1 MKMPM
6 MPWMR
11 SIANELA
18 HLFFP
23 RHCLLCG
30 RSLAKGEEQICLP
43 CLCQLPRTEQHLQ
56 ADNPLV
62 EALREAF
69 PFERGMAF
77 YYFERGGKMRQL
89 VHAIKY
95 KGYKKAGYWI
105 ARHVAR
111 ELMAIQ
117 SDFTQFDYLVP
128 VPLHRDKQRERGFN
142 QSEWIARGLQSVWG
156 TPIDT
161 TSLVR
166 AQATESQTHKTP
178 LERWQNVC
186 AVFKAS
192 EDSPLAGKRVLLV
205 DDVCT
210 TGSTF
215 LACAHA
221 LNALP
226 DTRVSFLAL
235 AGA

>member
-1 MKMPM
+1 M

-11 SIANELA
+11 SIGYELL

-30 RSLAKGEEQICLP
+30 RSLAEGEEHICLY
-43 CLCQLPRTEQHLQ
+43 CLCELPRTDHHLQ
-56 ADNPLV
+56 VGNPLQ
-62 EALREAF
+62 EALQEAF

-77 YYFERGGKMRQL
+77 FYFERGGKMRQFI
-89 VHAIKY
+89 HAIKY
-95 KGYKKAGYWI
+95 KGNKEAGYWI
-105 ARHVAR
+105 GRHVAH
-111 ELMAIQ
+111 ELMAAQ
-117 SDFTQFDYLVP
+117 SDFVQFDYLVP
-128 VPLHRDKQRERGFN
+128 VPLHRDRQRQRGFN

-156 TPIDT
+156 TPLDT
-161 TSLVR
+161 TSLCR
-166 AQATESQTHKTP
+166 TQATGSQTHHSP

-192 EDSPLAGKRVLLV
+192 EGSPLAGKRVLLV

>member
-1 MKMPM
+1 MMPW

-11 SIANELA
+11 SIWNELT

-30 RSLAKGEEQICLP
+30 CSLAQGEEQICLH
-43 CLCQLPRTEQHLQ
+43 CLCELPRTDYHRQ

-77 YYFERGGKMRQL
+77 YYFERGGKVRQL

-95 KGYKKAGYWI
+95 KKHKEAGYWI
-105 ARHVAR
+105 GRHIAR
-111 ELMAIQ
+111 ELMIAQ
-117 SDFTQFDYLVP
+117 SDFARFDYLVP

-161 TSLVR
+161 TSLCR
-166 AQATESQTHKTP
+166 LRATESQTNKTP
-178 LERWQNVC
+178 LERWLNVC
-186 AVFKAS
+186 AIFKAS
-192 EDSPLAGKRVLLV
+192 TNTPLAGKRILLV

-221 LNALP
+221 LSPLP
-226 DTRVSFLAL
+226 NTKVSFLAL
-235 AGA
+235 ASI

>member
-1 MKMPM
+1 MR
-6 MPWMR
+6 WMR
-11 SIANELA
+11 SITYELL

-30 RSLAKGEEQICLP
+30 RTLAKGEEQVCLHCLCDLPHTDDCLP
-43 CLCQLPRTEQHLQ
+43 T
-56 ADNPLV
+56 DNLLL

-69 PFERGMAF
+69 PFELGAAIYR
-77 YYFERGGKMRQL
+77 FERGGKVRQL

-95 KGYKKAGYWI
+95 NGHKEAGYWMGRLL
-105 ARHVAR
+105 AQ
-111 ELMAIQ
+111 ELQATQ
-117 SDFTQFDYLVP
+117 SELAHFDFLVP
-128 VPLHRDKQRERGFN
+128 VPLHRDRQRQRGFN
-142 QSEWIARGLQSVWG
+142 QAEWIARGLQSVWG

-161 TSLVR
+161 TSLIRTR
-166 AQATESQTHKTP
+166 ATDSQTHKSP

-186 AVFKAS
+186 AVFKVA

-215 LACAHA
+215 VACAHA

-226 DTRVSFLAL
+226 DIRVSFLAL

>member
-1 MKMPM
+1 M

-11 SIANELA
+11 SMGNELL

-30 RSLAKGEEQICLP
+30 RSLAQGEEEICLP
-43 CLCQLPRTEQHLQ
+43 CLCDLPRTGYHLQ

-69 PFERGMAF
+69 PFESGAAF
-77 YYFERGGKMRQL
+77 YRFERGGKVRQL
-89 VHAIKY
+89 VHTIKY
-95 KGYKKAGYWI
+95 EGRKEAGYWI
-105 ARHVAR
+105 GRQLAR
-111 ELMAIQ
+111 ELQATQ
-117 SDFTQFDYLVP
+117 SGLDQFDFLVP
-128 VPLHRDKQRERGFN
+128 VPLHRDKQHQRGFN
-142 QSEWIARGLQSVWG
+142 QSEWIARGLHSVWS

-161 TSLVR
+161 SSLIR
-166 AQATESQTHKTP
+166 TQATESQTHKSP
-178 LERWQNVC
+178 VKRWENVC
-186 AVFKAS
+186 AVFKVA

-221 LNALP
+221 LNVLP
-226 DTRVSFLAL
+226 NTRISFLAL

>member
-1 MKMPM
+1 MN
-6 MPWMR
+6 WRTCSFLVIACFADVRWQRERNRFACLASASYLVR
-11 SIANELA
+11 SSTCKRI
-18 HLFFP
+18 
-23 RHCLLCG
+23 
-30 RSLAKGEEQICLP
+30 
-43 CLCQLPRTEQHLQ
+43 T
-56 ADNPLV
+56 PLV

-95 KGYKKAGYWI
+95 KGHKKAGYWI

-166 AQATESQTHKTP
+166 ARATESQTHKTP

-186 AVFKAS
+186 AVFKVS
-192 EDSPLAGKRVLLV
+192 KDSPLAGKRVLLV

-226 DTRVSFLAL
+226 DVRVSFLSL